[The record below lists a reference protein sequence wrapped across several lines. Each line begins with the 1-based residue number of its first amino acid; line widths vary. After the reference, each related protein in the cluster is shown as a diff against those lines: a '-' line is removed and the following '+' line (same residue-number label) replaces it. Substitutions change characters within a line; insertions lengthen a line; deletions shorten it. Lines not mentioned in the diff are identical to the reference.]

1 MFGLS
6 PGELIII
13 LVVVV
18 LLFGARRLPELGSSL
33 GQAIQNFRKAFRD
46 AEAIDVS
53 KIDPAQLE
61 SDEKKQEAQ
70 SSQK

>member
-53 KIDPAQLE
+53 KVNQEEKDDQRR
-61 SDEKKQEAQ
+61 SD
-70 SSQK
+70 